1 MVSRDEVMAALAGIP
16 GPDGRASLPESGAVS
31 GVTIRDGKVFAA
43 IAIDPAR
50 AKAMEPMRAR
60 AEATIRAIPGV
71 AGAVVTLT
79 AEAARTLAGATPGHS
94 HAGHT
99 HESKAPPV
107 RHGRPS
113 EPLPG
118 VKHII
123 AVASGKGGVGKST
136 VACNLAVGLAKLGLA
151 VGVLDA
157 DLFGPSMPKLFG
169 LNSKPSIAP
178 DGKRLIPLESFGV
191 KVMSIG
197 FLIDEGAPVVWR
209 GPMVV
214 SALNQLLREV
224 VWGELDVL
232 VVDMPPGTG
241 DTQLTMAQNVPLA
254 GAVIV
259 STPQDLALIDARR
272 GIAMFNQVKIPL
284 LGVVENMSYFVCPHC
299 GGRTDVF
306 SHGGARKEAEK
317 LGVPF
322 LGEVPLDI
330 AIRANSDDGRPV
342 IASMADSPQANALFE
357 IARRVADTLAVGAP
371 GAKPAPRIR
380 ILE

>member
-1 MVSRDEVMAALAGIP
+1 MVSRDEVMAALAAIP
-16 GPDGRASLPESGAVS
+16 GPDGRAPLPESGAIS
-31 GVTIRDGKVFAA
+31 GVTIRDNKVFAA

-50 AKAMEPMRAR
+50 AKVMEPMRAR
-60 AEATIRAIPGV
+60 AEAAIRAIPGV

-79 AEAARTLAGATPGHS
+79 AESARAVGGASPGH
-94 HAGHT
+94 GH
-99 HESKAPPV
+99 ERDAPR

-136 VACNLAVGLAKLGLA
+136 VACNLAVGLKKLGLK

-169 LNSKPSIAP
+169 LHSKPGLAP
-178 DGKRLIPLESFGV
+178 DGQKLVPLESYGV

-197 FLIDEGAPVVWR
+197 FLIEEDAPVVWR
-209 GPMVV
+209 SPMVV

-272 GIAMFNQVKIPL
+272 GIAMFNQVKVPL
-284 LGVVENMSYFVCPHC
+284 IGVVENMSYFVCPHC
-299 GGRTDVF
+299 GERTEVF
-306 SHGGARKEAEK
+306 SHGGARKEAQK

-322 LGEVPLDI
+322 LGEAPLDV
-330 AIRANSDDGRPV
+330 AIRVNSDDGRPV
-342 IASMADSPQANALFE
+342 VATMPESPQANALLE
-357 IARRVADTLAVGAP
+357 IARRVAETLAAGAP

-380 ILE
+380 ILD

>member
-1 MVSRDEVMAALAGIP
+1 MVSRDEVLAALAAIP
-16 GPDGRASLPESGAVS
+16 GPDGRTSLPDSGALS
-31 GVTIRDGKVFAA
+31 GVTIRDAKVFAA

-50 AKAMEPMRAR
+50 AKAMEFMRDA
-60 AEATIRAIPGV
+60 AETAIRAIPGV

-79 AEAARTLAGATPGHS
+79 AETARAVAGASPGH
-94 HAGHT
+94 A

-113 EPLPG
+113 EPIPG

-136 VACNLAVGLAKLGLA
+136 VACNLAVGLKKLGLA

-169 LNSKPSIAP
+169 LNSKPSLAP
-178 DGKRLIPLESFGV
+178 DGKRLVPLESVGV

-272 GIAMFNQVKIPL
+272 GIAMFNKVNVPV
-284 LGVVENMSYFVCPHC
+284 LGIVENMSYFLCPHC
-299 GGRTDVF
+299 GERSDVF

-330 AIRANSDDGRPV
+330 AIRINSDEGRPV
-342 IASMADSPQANALFE
+342 IASMPESPQASALLE
-357 IARRVADTLAVGAP
+357 IARGVANTLSVGAP

>member
-1 MVSRDEVMAALAGIP
+1 MVSRDEVMAALAAVP
-16 GPDGRASLPESGAVS
+16 GPDGRTPLPESGAVS
-31 GVTIRDGKVFAA
+31 GVTVREDKVFVA

-50 AKAMEPMRAR
+50 AKAMEPMRAK
-60 AEATIRAIPGV
+60 AEATIRAISGV
-71 AGAVVTLT
+71 VGAVVTLT
-79 AEAARTLAGATPGHS
+79 AESARAVAGGGPAHGGPTD
-94 HAGHT
+94 
-99 HESKAPPV
+99 APPR
-107 RHGRPS
+107 RHGRSS

-118 VKHII
+118 VKHVI

-136 VACNLAVGLAKLGLA
+136 VACNLAVGLAKLGLQ

-157 DLFGPSMPKLFG
+157 DLYGPSMPKLFG
-169 LNSKPSIAP
+169 LSAKPALAP
-178 DGKRLIPLESFGV
+178 DGQRLIPLEAFGV
-191 KVMSIG
+191 KIMSIG
-197 FLIDEGAPVVWR
+197 FLIEEGAPVIWR
-209 GPMVV
+209 GPMVM

-224 VWGELDVL
+224 AWGDLDVL

-272 GIAMFNQVKIPL
+272 GIAMFGQVKVPL
-284 LGVVENMSYFVCPHC
+284 IGVVENMSYFVCPHC
-299 GGRTDVF
+299 GERTDIF

-322 LGEVPLDI
+322 LGEVPLDA
-330 AIRANSDDGRPV
+330 AIRTHSDDGRPV
-342 IASMADSPQANALFE
+342 VASMAESPQASAMLE
-357 IARRVADTLAVGAP
+357 IARRVADTLAIGAP

-380 ILE
+380 VL

>member
-1 MVSRDEVMAALAGIP
+1 MVSRDEVLAALAPIP
-16 GPDGRASLPESGAVS
+16 GPDGRTSLRDSGAVS
-31 GVTIRDGKVFAA
+31 GVTIRDGKVFVA

-50 AKAMEPMRAR
+50 AKAMELMR
-60 AEATIRAIPGV
+60 AEAEAAIRAIPGV

-79 AEAARTLAGATPGHS
+79 AESARAVADASPGHS
-94 HAGHT
+94 
-99 HESKAPPV
+99 HESKAPPS

-136 VACNLAVGLAKLGLA
+136 VACNLAVGLAQLGLA

-169 LNSKPSIAP
+169 VHSKPGLAP
-178 DGKRLIPLESFGV
+178 DGKRLIPLESVGV

-272 GIAMFNQVKIPL
+272 GIAMFNQVKVPL

-299 GGRTDVF
+299 GGRTDIF

-330 AIRANSDDGRPV
+330 AIRTNSDEGRPV
-342 IASMADSPQANALFE
+342 IASMPGSPQADALLQ
-357 IARRVADTLAVGAP
+357 ISRRVADTLATGAT

>member
-1 MVSRDEVMAALAGIP
+1 MVSRDEVMAALAAVP
-16 GPDGRASLPESGAVS
+16 GPDGRAPLPDSGAIS
-31 GVTIRDGKVFAA
+31 GVTIRDGKVFVA

-60 AEATIRAIPGV
+60 AEDAIKSISGV

-79 AEAARTLAGATPGHS
+79 AEAARDVAAPA
-94 HAGHT
+94 HAHRAD
-99 HESKAPPV
+99 APPR

-136 VACNLAVGLAKLGLA
+136 VACNLAVGLAKLGLK

-169 LNSKPSIAP
+169 IHAKPSLAP
-178 DGKRLIPLESFGV
+178 DGQKLLPHESFGV
-191 KVMSIG
+191 KLMSIG
-197 FLIDEGAPVVWR
+197 FLIEEDAPVVWR
-209 GPMVV
+209 GPMVI

-272 GIAMFNQVKIPL
+272 GIAMFSKVEVPL
-284 LGVVENMSYFVCPHC
+284 IGVVENMSYFLCPHC

-330 AIRANSDDGRPV
+330 AIRANSDDGRPIV
-342 IASMADSPQANALFE
+342 SSMPESADASAFLE

-380 ILE
+380 FQ

>member
-1 MVSRDEVMAALAGIP
+1 MVSRDEVMSALAAIP
-16 GPDGRASLPESGAVS
+16 GPDGRASLPDSGALS
-31 GVTIRDGKVFAA
+31 GVTIRDGKVFVA
-43 IAIDPAR
+43 IAIDPTR
-50 AKAMEPMRAR
+50 AKAMEPMRAE
-60 AEATIRAIPGV
+60 AEAAIRAIPGI

-79 AEAARTLAGATPGHS
+79 AEAARAVASTGH
-94 HAGHT
+94 A
-99 HESKAPPV
+99 HESKAQPV

-136 VACNLAVGLAKLGLA
+136 VACNLAVGLAQLGLA

-169 LNSKPSIAP
+169 LHSKPSVAP
-178 DGKRLIPLESFGV
+178 DGKRLIPLESVGV

-272 GIAMFNQVKIPL
+272 GIAMFNQVKVPL

-299 GGRTDVF
+299 GGRTDIF

-317 LGVPF
+317 LRVPF

-342 IASMADSPQANALFE
+342 IASMPGSPQAHALLG
-357 IARRVADTLAVGAP
+357 IARRVADTLATGAT

>member
-1 MVSRDEVMAALAGIP
+1 MVSRDEVLAALAAIP
-16 GPDGRASLPESGAVS
+16 GPDGRTSLPDSGALS
-31 GVTIRDGKVFAA
+31 GVTIRDAKVFAA

-50 AKAMEPMRAR
+50 AKAMEFMRDA
-60 AEATIRAIPGV
+60 AETAIRAIPGV

-79 AEAARTLAGATPGHS
+79 AETARAVAGASPGH
-94 HAGHT
+94 A

-113 EPLPG
+113 EPIPG

-136 VACNLAVGLAKLGLA
+136 VACNLAVGLKKLGLA

-169 LNSKPSIAP
+169 LNSKPSLAP
-178 DGKRLIPLESFGV
+178 DGKRLVPLESVGV

-272 GIAMFNQVKIPL
+272 GISMFKRVNVPV
-284 LGVVENMSYFVCPHC
+284 LGIVENMSYFLCPEC
-299 GGRTDVF
+299 GARSDVF
-306 SHGGARKEAEK
+306 GHGGARDEAK
-317 LGVPF
+317 RQGVPF
-322 LGEVPLDI
+322 LGEVPLHM
-330 AIRANSDDGRPV
+330 AIREKSDAGLPVVATEPDGPHAAAYRS
-342 IASMADSPQANALFE
+342 IAA
-357 IARRVADTLAVGAP
+357 AVRDQLKAGGRA
-371 GAKPAPRIR
+371 APRIVV
-380 ILE
+380 EA

>member
-1 MVSRDEVMAALAGIP
+1 MVSRDEVMSALAAIP
-16 GPDGRASLPESGAVS
+16 GPDGRASLPDSGALS
-31 GVTIRDGKVFAA
+31 GVTIRDGKVFVA
-43 IAIDPAR
+43 IAVDPAR
-50 AKAMEPMRAR
+50 AKAMELMR
-60 AEATIRAIPGV
+60 AEAEAAVRAIPGV

-79 AEAARTLAGATPGHS
+79 AEAARAVAGASPGHA

-99 HESKAPPV
+99 NESKAPPV

-169 LNSKPSIAP
+169 IHSKPAVAP
-178 DGKRLIPLESFGV
+178 DGKRLIPLESVGV

-214 SALNQLLREV
+214 SALHQLVREV

-272 GIAMFNQVKIPL
+272 GIAMFNQVKIPI
-284 LGVVENMSYFVCPHC
+284 LGVVENMKI
-299 GGRTDVF
+299 GRAHV
-306 SHGGARKEAEK
+306 
-317 LGVPF
+317 
-322 LGEVPLDI
+322 
-330 AIRANSDDGRPV
+330 
-342 IASMADSPQANALFE
+342 
-357 IARRVADTLAVGAP
+357 
-371 GAKPAPRIR
+371 
-380 ILE
+380 

>member
-1 MVSRDEVMAALAGIP
+1 MVSRDEVMGALAGIP
-16 GPDGRASLPESGAVS
+16 GPDGRASLRDSGAVS
-31 GVTIRDGKVFAA
+31 GLTIRDGKVFAA

-50 AKAMEPMRAR
+50 ARAMEPMRAE
-60 AEATIRAIPGV
+60 AEAAIRAIPGV
-71 AGAVVTLT
+71 SGAVVTLT
-79 AEAARTLAGATPGHS
+79 AESARAVGGGSPGHA
-94 HAGHT
+94 HDGN
-99 HESKAPPV
+99 APPR

-136 VACNLAVGLAKLGLA
+136 VACNLAVGLTKLGLK

-169 LNSKPSIAP
+169 LHSKPGLAP
-178 DGKRLIPLESFGV
+178 DGKRLIPLESYGV

-272 GIAMFNQVKIPL
+272 GIAMFNQVKVPL

-322 LGEVPLDI
+322 LGEAPLDV
-330 AIRANSDDGRPV
+330 AIRVNSDDGRPV
-342 IASMADSPQANALFE
+342 VGAMPETPQANAFLE
-357 IARRVADTLAVGAP
+357 IARRVADTLAAGAP

-380 ILE
+380 ILD